1 MANLSNFK
9 RVRSLIKER
18 TSSKKLL
25 TGLAF
30 SFALLIIISSLT
42 NFHFTNVIKL
52 KFLDYSSYILKSF
65 YMPLNT
71 FKNSGD
77 NINNIFYVYR
87 NNKNLIIENE
97 NLKSQLI
104 EQKFIRKEN
113 IELRNL
119 LNVKKENS
127 YSFVT
132 AKILSQSNFSFSHSM
147 ILSVGLDN
155 NISIN
160 SPVIYKNHLVG
171 YISDVG
177 NKSSRVTLITDINSK
192 IPVLVLDKNIKFIMS
207 GDNNNYLKLLNFG
220 NTNLLEN
227 GDEVYT
233 SGDGGMYPKGL
244 MVGKVIKGSENKLV
258 IEPSLTI
265 GKLDYLQIIDWTA
278 LSRGIDI
285 KVDNTN

>member
-104 EQKFIRKEN
+104 EHKFIRKEN

-147 ILSVGLDN
+147 ILSVGLEN

-160 SPVIYKNHLVG
+160 SPVIYKNQLVG

-177 NKSSRVTLITDINSK
+177 NKSSRVRLITDINSK

-207 GDNNNYLKLLNFG
+207 GDNNNYLKFLNFG
-220 NTNLLEN
+220 NINLLEN

-244 MVGKVIKGSENKLV
+244 MVGKVIKKSKNQLV

>member
-104 EQKFIRKEN
+104 EHKFIRKEN

-147 ILSVGLDN
+147 ILSAGLEN

-160 SPVIYKNHLVG
+160 SPVIYKNQLVG

-177 NKSSRVTLITDINSK
+177 NKSSRVRLITDINSK

-220 NTNLLEN
+220 NINLLEN

-244 MVGKVIKGSENKLV
+244 MVGKVIKKSKNQLV

>member
-160 SPVIYKNHLVG
+160 SPVIYKNQLVG
-171 YISDVG
+171 YISDIG

-220 NTNLLEN
+220 NINLLEN

-244 MVGKVIKGSENKLV
+244 MVGKVIKKSKNQLV

>member
-160 SPVIYKNHLVG
+160 SPVIYKNQLVG

-177 NKSSRVTLITDINSK
+177 NKSSRVRLITDINSK

-220 NTNLLEN
+220 NINLLEN

-244 MVGKVIKGSENKLV
+244 MVGKVIKGSENQLV

>member
-160 SPVIYKNHLVG
+160 SPVIYKNQLVG

-220 NTNLLEN
+220 NINLLEN

-244 MVGKVIKGSENKLV
+244 MVGKVIKGSENQLV

>member
-1 MANLSNFK
+1 MANISNFK

-160 SPVIYKNHLVG
+160 SPVIYKNQLVG

-177 NKSSRVTLITDINSK
+177 NKSSRVRLITDINSK

-220 NTNLLEN
+220 NINLLEN

-244 MVGKVIKGSENKLV
+244 MVGKVIKGSENQLV

>member
-1 MANLSNFK
+1 MSNLSNFK

-104 EQKFIRKEN
+104 EQKLIRKEN

-160 SPVIYKNHLVG
+160 SPVIYKNQLVG

-177 NKSSRVTLITDINSK
+177 NKSSRVRLITDINSK

-244 MVGKVIKGSENKLV
+244 MVGKVIKGSENQLV

>member
-1 MANLSNFK
+1 MANISNFK

-160 SPVIYKNHLVG
+160 SPVIYKNQLVG

-220 NTNLLEN
+220 NINLLEN

-244 MVGKVIKGSENKLV
+244 MVGKVIKGSENQLV

>member
-160 SPVIYKNHLVG
+160 SPVIYKNQLVG

-177 NKSSRVTLITDINSK
+177 NKSSRVRLITDINSK

-207 GDNNNYLKLLNFG
+207 GDNNNYLKFLNFG
-220 NTNLLEN
+220 NINLLEN

-244 MVGKVIKGSENKLV
+244 MVGKVIKKSKNQLV

>member
-1 MANLSNFK
+1 MANISNFK

-160 SPVIYKNHLVG
+160 SPVIYKNQLVG

-177 NKSSRVTLITDINSK
+177 NKSSRVRLITDINSK

-244 MVGKVIKGSENKLV
+244 MVGKVIKGSENQLV

>member
-244 MVGKVIKGSENKLV
+244 MVGKVIKGSENQLV
-258 IEPSLTI
+258 IEPSLAI

>member
-160 SPVIYKNHLVG
+160 SPVIYKNQLVG

-244 MVGKVIKGSENKLV
+244 MVGKVVKGSENQLV

-265 GKLDYLQIIDWTA
+265 AKLDYLQIIDWTA

>member
-25 TGLAF
+25 TVLTF

-171 YISDVG
+171 YISDIG

-244 MVGKVIKGSENKLV
+244 MVGKVIKGSENQLV

>member
-104 EQKFIRKEN
+104 EHKFIRKEN

-147 ILSVGLDN
+147 ILSVGLEN

-160 SPVIYKNHLVG
+160 SPVIYKNQLVG

-177 NKSSRVTLITDINSK
+177 NKSSRVRLITDINSK

-220 NTNLLEN
+220 NINLLEN

-244 MVGKVIKGSENKLV
+244 MVGKVIKGSENQLV

>member
-1 MANLSNFK
+1 MANISNFK

-177 NKSSRVTLITDINSK
+177 NKSSRVRLITDINSK

-220 NTNLLEN
+220 NINLLEN

-244 MVGKVIKGSENKLV
+244 MVGKVVKGSENQLV

>member
-1 MANLSNFK
+1 
-9 RVRSLIKER
+9 
-18 TSSKKLL
+18 
-25 TGLAF
+25 
-30 SFALLIIISSLT
+30 
-42 NFHFTNVIKL
+42 
-52 KFLDYSSYILKSF
+52 
-65 YMPLNT
+65 
-71 FKNSGD
+71 
-77 NINNIFYVYR
+77 
-87 NNKNLIIENE
+87 
-97 NLKSQLI
+97 
-104 EQKFIRKEN
+104 
-113 IELRNL
+113 
-119 LNVKKENS
+119 
-127 YSFVT
+127 
-132 AKILSQSNFSFSHSM
+132 M

-244 MVGKVIKGSENKLV
+244 MVGKVIKGSENQLV

>member
-104 EQKFIRKEN
+104 EQKLIRKEN

-244 MVGKVIKGSENKLV
+244 MVGKVIKGSENQLV

>member
-244 MVGKVIKGSENKLV
+244 MVGKVVKGSENQLV

>member
-160 SPVIYKNHLVG
+160 SPVIYKNQLVG

-177 NKSSRVTLITDINSK
+177 NKSSRVRLITDINSK

-220 NTNLLEN
+220 NINLLEN

-244 MVGKVIKGSENKLV
+244 MVGKVIKKSKNQLV

>member
-1 MANLSNFK
+1 
-9 RVRSLIKER
+9 
-18 TSSKKLL
+18 
-25 TGLAF
+25 
-30 SFALLIIISSLT
+30 
-42 NFHFTNVIKL
+42 
-52 KFLDYSSYILKSF
+52 
-65 YMPLNT
+65 MPLNT

-160 SPVIYKNHLVG
+160 SPVIYKNQLVG

-177 NKSSRVTLITDINSK
+177 NKSSRVRLITDINSK

-220 NTNLLEN
+220 NINLLEN

-244 MVGKVIKGSENKLV
+244 MVGKVIKGSENQLV

>member
-160 SPVIYKNHLVG
+160 SPVIYKNQLVG

-177 NKSSRVTLITDINSK
+177 NKSSRVRLITDINSK

-244 MVGKVIKGSENKLV
+244 MVGKVIKGSENQLV

>member
-119 LNVKKENS
+119 LNIKKENS

-207 GDNNNYLKLLNFG
+207 GDNNNYLKVLNFG
-220 NTNLLEN
+220 NTNLLKN

-244 MVGKVIKGSENKLV
+244 MVGKVVKGSENQLV

-265 GKLDYLQIIDWTA
+265 GKLDYLQIIDWTT

>member
-207 GDNNNYLKLLNFG
+207 GDNNNYLKFLNFG
-220 NTNLLEN
+220 NINLLEN

-244 MVGKVIKGSENKLV
+244 MVGKVVKGSENQLV

>member
-1 MANLSNFK
+1 
-9 RVRSLIKER
+9 
-18 TSSKKLL
+18 
-25 TGLAF
+25 
-30 SFALLIIISSLT
+30 
-42 NFHFTNVIKL
+42 
-52 KFLDYSSYILKSF
+52 
-65 YMPLNT
+65 
-71 FKNSGD
+71 
-77 NINNIFYVYR
+77 
-87 NNKNLIIENE
+87 
-97 NLKSQLI
+97 
-104 EQKFIRKEN
+104 
-113 IELRNL
+113 
-119 LNVKKENS
+119 
-127 YSFVT
+127 
-132 AKILSQSNFSFSHSM
+132 M

-160 SPVIYKNHLVG
+160 SPVIYKNQLVG

-177 NKSSRVTLITDINSK
+177 NKSSRVRLITDINSK

-220 NTNLLEN
+220 NINLLEN

-244 MVGKVIKGSENKLV
+244 MVGKVIKGSENQLV

>member
-1 MANLSNFK
+1 MANISNFK

-104 EQKFIRKEN
+104 EQKLIRKEN

-160 SPVIYKNHLVG
+160 SPVIYKNQLVG

-177 NKSSRVTLITDINSK
+177 NKSSRVRLITDINSK

-244 MVGKVIKGSENKLV
+244 MVGKVIKGSENQLV

>member
-104 EQKFIRKEN
+104 EQKLIRKEN

>member
-104 EQKFIRKEN
+104 EQKLIRKEN

-147 ILSVGLDN
+147 ILSVGLDY

-244 MVGKVIKGSENKLV
+244 MVGKVIKGSENQLV